1 VQKALATLPW
11 VEQGTIEVDAKN
23 REVHF
28 ALKDKSQFNL
38 ASMKQALKEQGFP
51 EAEVRS
57 GP

>member
-11 VEQGTIEVDAKN
+11 VEQGTIEVNADH
-23 REVHF
+23 REVRF
-28 ALKDKSQFNL
+28 AVKDKSQFNL
-38 ASMKQALKEQGFP
+38 ENMKQALKKQGFP

>member
-1 VQKALATLPW
+1 MQKALATLPW
-11 VEQGTIEVDAKN
+11 VEQGTIKVDAKN

-28 ALKDKSQFNL
+28 AVKDKSQFSL
-38 ASMKQALKEQGFP
+38 ESIKQALKKQGFP